1 MPPLGSVHKSRIT
14 YGDVTEESSS
24 MELYNGA
31 ITAVSIAGFLTNFGA
46 LQTATDAITLGT
58 RRSQSWIGDLTTVSN
73 LWPTDKNAHRENKL
87 LVTYRDDVTEE
98 EFILTIPTVD
108 GEQLNFVPGGG
119 DAVQFSGLGA
129 SANIVNWVTAFEAI
143 ARTPRSDVNSVTV
156 VGMRFV
162 GRNI

>member
-1 MPPLGSVHKSRIT
+1 MPALGSVHKSSIT
-14 YGDVTEESSS
+14 YGDVTEETSK
-24 MELYNGA
+24 MEIYNGA
-31 ITAVSIAGFLTNFGA
+31 ITAVSLPGFLTAFGT
-46 LQTATDAITLGT
+46 LQSATDAITLGV

-73 LWPTDKNAHRENKL
+73 QWPADKNAHRENKL

-98 EFILTIPTVD
+98 EFILTIPTID

-119 DAVQFSGLGA
+119 DAVQFSGAGA
-129 SANIVNWVTAFEAI
+129 SVNIVNWVTAFEAV
-143 ARTPRSDVNSVTV
+143 ARTPRSDANSVTV